1 MTIKD
6 YLDLAQI
13 VIWLFA
19 VIMAVIG
26 SHVHFK
32 NKKAESY
39 RTIAVNSAR
48 QWVGYY
54 DKQAIENPEKFNSV
68 LDHVVKELTAHGYK
82 IGDQRTADLKA
93 LIEWTVTRLRMEQA
107 KTGVNNTVK
116 PEPEIKKN
124 VDPKDIVQPNEVNA
138 DGK

>member
-48 QWVGYY
+48 QWIGYY

-82 IGDQRTADLKA
+82 IGDQRVTDLKA
-93 LIEWTVTRLRMEQA
+93 LIEYELTKLRMEQA

-116 PEPEIKKN
+116 PEPEIA
-124 VDPKDIVQPNEVNA
+124 KDVKPEDVVQPTKA
-138 DGK
+138 DADNG

>member
-19 VIMAVIG
+19 VIMAAIG

-32 NKKAESY
+32 NKTAENY
-39 RTIAVNSAR
+39 RTVAVNSAR
-48 QWVGYY
+48 QWIGYY
-54 DKQAIENPEKFNSV
+54 DKQALENPEKFNSV

-82 IGDQRTADLKA
+82 IGEQRVTDLKA
-93 LIEWTVTRLRMEQA
+93 LIEYELTKLRMEQA
-107 KTGVNNTVK
+107 KNGVAGSDLT
-116 PEPEIKKN
+116 
-124 VDPKDIVQPNEVNA
+124 DKDVSA
-138 DGK
+138 DDVYSPIDQLKIGDQK

>member
-26 SHVHFK
+26 SHMHFK
-32 NKKAESY
+32 NKTAENY
-39 RTIAVNSAR
+39 RTVAVNSAR
-48 QWVGYY
+48 QWIGYY
-54 DKQAIENPEKFNSV
+54 DKQAIDNPEKFNSV

-82 IGDQRTADLKA
+82 IGDQRVSDLKA
-93 LIEWTVTRLRMEQA
+93 LIEYELTKLRMEQA
-107 KTGVNNTVK
+107 KTGVTGS
-116 PEPEIKKN
+116 
-124 VDPKDIVQPNEVNA
+124 DLTDKDVSA
-138 DGK
+138 DDVYSPIDQLKSGDQK

>member
-19 VIMAVIG
+19 VIMAAIG

-39 RTIAVNSAR
+39 RTVAVNSAR

-54 DKQAIENPEKFNSV
+54 DKQALENPEKFNSV
-68 LDHVVKELTAHGYK
+68 LDHVAKELTAHGYK
-82 IGDQRTADLKA
+82 IGDQRVTDLKA
-93 LIEWTVTRLRMEQA
+93 LIEYELTKLRMEQA
-107 KTGVNNTVK
+107 KSGV
-116 PEPEIKKN
+116 E
-124 VDPKDIVQPNEVNA
+124 NA
-138 DGK
+138 DLTDKDVSADDVYSPIDQLKIGDQK